1 MQLDVSQIRFIC
13 SNEFEPTRFDRLNK
27 MIDKIGLDRSIIK
40 FDCKCYKHTITD
52 DIYNKHVRTSI
63 CNYIPWCKDKYQR
76 KSDLS
81 LILNYLYNLED
92 IERSFDD
99 GIFIIFESD
108 VDIKSN
114 FNELPNLIRL
124 LKDNYGKWDAVH
136 FGQDG
141 HNGENDKRNMWQ
153 QGYMEDIT
161 TANDTIRLERRLGT
175 RCTDSHIISMTGVKK
190 LLNYYRKNTDYY
202 IPIDYY
208 FSELFKSNLEF
219 KYYWSDPTYC
229 FQMSNVG
236 LDNSTIKD
244 V

>member
-1 MQLDVSQIRFIC
+1 MKLDVSQIRFIC
-13 SNEFEPTRFDRLNK
+13 NSEFEPIRFDRLNK
-27 MIDKIGLDRSIIK
+27 IIDDTGLDRNIIK

-52 DIYNKHVRTSI
+52 DIYSKYVRTPI
-63 CNYIPWCKDKYQR
+63 TKYIKWSTLEYQR

-92 IERSFDD
+92 IERNFND

-114 FNELPNLIRL
+114 FKELPNLINL
-124 LKDNYGKWDAVH
+124 LKDNYSKWDMVH

-141 HNGENDKRNMWQ
+141 YNGENDKKNMWQ
-153 QGYMEDIT
+153 PGYMEDIT
-161 TANDTIRLERRLGT
+161 TCNDKIRLERRLGT
-175 RCTDSHIISMTGVKK
+175 RCTDSHIISMSGVKK
-190 LLNYYRKNTDYY
+190 LLEYYRTNTDYY

-208 FSELFKSNLEF
+208 FSELFKNDLNF

-229 FQMSNVG
+229 FQMSNLG

-244 V
+244 N